1 MTTLSAQ
8 PFDSKFGNPSMLFF
22 DLGLHYTSNNSVGA
36 PFDPER
42 VIQKWYTFTD
52 EKRIEKQVENDLYMV
67 RLQKKWRKIYTTNV
81 YLLN

>member
-36 PFDPER
+36 PFDPDL
-42 VIQKWYTFTD
+42 VI
-52 EKRIEKQVENDLYMV
+52 
-67 RLQKKWRKIYTTNV
+67 
-81 YLLN
+81 